1 MISEFYLQVKR
12 DFIIERLLSD
22 NKSIFCSEDKRIAQI
37 ETEHKGF
44 HSYNK
49 NVTWWRINFYE
60 NYGLAFINPI
70 FMLNSRL

>member
-1 MISEFYLQVKR
+1 MISEFRLQVRR
-12 DFIIERLLSD
+12 DFIIERLLCNNETNFS
-22 NKSIFCSEDKRIAQI
+22 SEDKRIAQI

-60 NYGLAFINPI
+60 NKRLAFINPI
-70 FMLNSRL
+70 FFLNSNL